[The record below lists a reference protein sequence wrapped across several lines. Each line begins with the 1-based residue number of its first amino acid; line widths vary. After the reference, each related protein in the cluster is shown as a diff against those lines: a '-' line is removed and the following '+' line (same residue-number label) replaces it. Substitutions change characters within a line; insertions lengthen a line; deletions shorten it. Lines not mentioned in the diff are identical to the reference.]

1 MCGIAGILFKQQ
13 AGPIG
18 DILIK
23 MLADLNRRGPD
34 STGVALYGN
43 LPKGNL
49 VVRIKVDEDA
59 QEETIDWEEMI
70 VETARESGS
79 VKQSSRAGQYIRLVM
94 DFDGSYEEL
103 TSAIEASGRGVEVF
117 SMGQH
122 LEIIKQMG
130 SAQRLEATHNISAFY
145 GTHGISHTRL
155 ATESRVDISHSHPFW
170 ARPFPDIAVV
180 HNGTITNYHKLRRL
194 LENKGHHFA
203 THNDSEVIA
212 VYLADRLERGESLEA
227 ALRASVSDLDG
238 TFAYLVSTRD

>member
-70 VETARESGS
+70 VETAPESCS
-79 VKQSSRAGQYIRLVM
+79 LKQSSRARQYLQLVM
-94 DFDGSYEEL
+94 DFQSPY
-103 TSAIEASGRGVEVF
+103 
-117 SMGQH
+117 
-122 LEIIKQMG
+122 K
-130 SAQRLEATHNISAFY
+130 
-145 GTHGISHTRL
+145 
-155 ATESRVDISHSHPFW
+155 ESTTPI
-170 ARPFPDIAVV
+170 
-180 HNGTITNYHKLRRL
+180 
-194 LENKGHHFA
+194 
-203 THNDSEVIA
+203 
-212 VYLADRLERGESLEA
+212 
-227 ALRASVSDLDG
+227 
-238 TFAYLVSTRD
+238 

>member
-70 VETARESGS
+70 VETAREPGSG
-79 VKQSSRAGQYIRLVM
+79 KQSSRTGRCIPLMMEIRGSRDNVAPPFAG
-94 DFDGSYEEL
+94 
-103 TSAIEASGRGVEVF
+103 
-117 SMGQH
+117 
-122 LEIIKQMG
+122 
-130 SAQRLEATHNISAFY
+130 
-145 GTHGISHTRL
+145 
-155 ATESRVDISHSHPFW
+155 
-170 ARPFPDIAVV
+170 
-180 HNGTITNYHKLRRL
+180 
-194 LENKGHHFA
+194 
-203 THNDSEVIA
+203 
-212 VYLADRLERGESLEA
+212 A
-227 ALRASVSDLDG
+227 APG
-238 TFAYLVSTRD
+238 G

>member
-70 VETARESGS
+70 VETARESGC
-79 VKQSSRAGQYIRLVM
+79 VKQSNRGGHCVRLM
-94 DFDGSYEEL
+94 RHFEGSYEEL
-103 TSAIEASGRGVEVF
+103 NTGLRVRGRGVEVLRVG
-117 SMGQH
+117 MH
-122 LEIIKQMG
+122 TG
-130 SAQRLEATHNISAFY
+130 SIN
-145 GTHGISHTRL
+145 TR
-155 ATESRVDISHSHPFW
+155 
-170 ARPFPDIAVV
+170 
-180 HNGTITNYHKLRRL
+180 
-194 LENKGHHFA
+194 
-203 THNDSEVIA
+203 
-212 VYLADRLERGESLEA
+212 
-227 ALRASVSDLDG
+227 
-238 TFAYLVSTRD
+238 